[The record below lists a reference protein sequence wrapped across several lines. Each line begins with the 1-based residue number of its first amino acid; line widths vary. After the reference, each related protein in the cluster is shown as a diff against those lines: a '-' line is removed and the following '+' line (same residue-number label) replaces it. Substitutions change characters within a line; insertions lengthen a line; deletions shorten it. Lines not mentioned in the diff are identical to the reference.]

1 MKQTGLLA
9 LVLVSALGVACNRST
24 NADRNATAN
33 PNGTPGATATSGSGV
48 SSSDSNFVR
57 DVTEL
62 NNAEIDLSRDAAD
75 RSTNPDVK
83 KFAQMVITD
92 HTAAG
97 DKLSSVVASNNIPA
111 APANSD
117 KAENKRED
125 LDKKQGA
132 DFDRAYIDAM
142 IDGHDK
148 LMSKLDSRV
157 DKKGSGDAA
166 TVVPEKSDN
175 AVTQSVNQWAADTF
189 TAAKGHRDQA
199 KALKDALKK

>member
-1 MKQTGLLA
+1 MKQTGFLA
-9 LVLVSALGVACNRST
+9 VVLVSALGVACNRST
-24 NADRNATAN
+24 NADRNAAAN
-33 PNGTPGATATSGSGV
+33 PNGTPGAAATSGV

-62 NNAEIDLSRDAAD
+62 NATEIDLSRDAAD
-75 RSTNPDVK
+75 RSTNPEVK

-111 APANSD
+111 APANTD
-117 KAENKRED
+117 KAEHKRED

-157 DKKGSGDAA
+157 DKQGSGDIA

-175 AVTQSVNQWAADTF
+175 AVTQSINQWAADTY

-199 KALKDALKK
+199 KALKDTLKK

>member
-1 MKQTGLLA
+1 MKQTGLLT
-9 LVLVSALGVACNRST
+9 LVLVAALGVGCNRST
-24 NADRNATAN
+24 NADKNAN
-33 PNGTPGATATSGSGV
+33 PNGTPGATATSGV

-62 NNAEIDLSRDAAD
+62 NNTEISLSRDAAD

-83 KFAQMVITD
+83 KFAQMVISD
-92 HTAAG
+92 HTSAG

-117 KAENKRED
+117 KPEKKRED

-132 DFDRAYIDAM
+132 DFDRAYIDEM

-148 LMSKLDSRV
+148 LISKLDSRL
-157 DKKGSGDAA
+157 DKQGSGDAA
-166 TVVPEKSDN
+166 IRVPEKSDN
-175 AVTQSVNQWAADTF
+175 AVTQSINQWAADTY
-189 TAAKGHRDQA
+189 TAAKAHRDQA
-199 KALKDALKK
+199 KTLKDTLKK